1 MRTEFLGAGDPRWP
15 AFLHSSRHDFYHLP
29 EYVDLCARQEG
40 GTAAAFLARE
50 GAAALLVPMVL
61 RPLPQ
66 GLDPGCAWMDSSA
79 PYGYPCPLLQGAPG
93 EALLAAF
100 LDAFRMV
107 GAARGI
113 VSAFMRLH
121 PLLDLPDGPFRTQG
135 ALVDEGD
142 TVYLDLTQ
150 PPEELSRQTRA
161 NHLADARRLER
172 EGFRVLVDDW
182 ERLPDFVQIY
192 EETMQFRSAERFY
205 RFGGGYFEALRRCL
219 GPRLHLSL
227 VLAPGGEAAAA
238 GLFTEVDGL
247 MQFHLSGTSAAH
259 RRAGPAKLMLIHMR
273 DWARAR
279 GVRTLHLGGG
289 VGCREDSLAFFKQG
303 FSKLRGRYR
312 TFRMV
317 LRPELYRELVQLRDL
332 DAEPDPGSAFFP
344 AYRRPGAPVP
354 GSKEGCHA

>member
-1 MRTEFLGAGDPRWP
+1 
-15 AFLHSSRHDFYHLP
+15 
-29 EYVDLCARQEG
+29 
-40 GTAAAFLARE
+40 
-50 GAAALLVPMVL
+50 
-61 RPLPQ
+61 
-66 GLDPGCAWMDSSA
+66 
-79 PYGYPCPLLQGAPG
+79 
-93 EALLAAF
+93 
-100 LDAFRMV
+100 
-107 GAARGI
+107 
-113 VSAFMRLH
+113 
-121 PLLDLPDGPFRTQG
+121 
-135 ALVDEGD
+135 
-142 TVYLDLTQ
+142 
-150 PPEELSRQTRA
+150 
-161 NHLADARRLER
+161 
-172 EGFRVLVDDW
+172 
-182 ERLPDFVQIY
+182 
-192 EETMQFRSAERFY
+192 MQFRSADRFY
-205 RFGGGYFEALRRCL
+205 RFGRGYFEDLRGCL

-247 MQFHLSGTSAAH
+247 MQFHLSGTGAAH